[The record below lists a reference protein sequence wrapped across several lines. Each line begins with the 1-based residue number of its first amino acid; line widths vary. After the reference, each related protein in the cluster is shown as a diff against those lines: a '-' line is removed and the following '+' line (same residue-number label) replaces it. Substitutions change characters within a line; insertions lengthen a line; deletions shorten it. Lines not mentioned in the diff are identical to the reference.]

1 MSVTIKDLARAAG
14 VSVATIS
21 RVLNSKGPVSEPVRD
36 RVRALAAEMHYVPHG
51 AARSLI
57 TSKTNTIGVLLPDIY
72 GEFFSELIRGIDL
85 AARRHGYH
93 LLVSGSH
100 SDRAEA
106 AAVLQATRG
115 RVDGL
120 IVMSPE
126 VDSETLRATLPDSLP
141 IVLLNS
147 PSRDEEYDSIRVDNY
162 GGAFAMVRHLVG
174 LGYRRIAHVGGPAAN
189 HDAQDRL
196 RGYREALEALGA
208 EHEAALEVE
217 GDFSEAGGYL
227 AGQRLLAMSP
237 RPQAVFA
244 ANDGTAIGVLC
255 AFAEAGVR
263 VPEDIAL
270 TGFDDI
276 PIARYLAP
284 PLTSVQVPID
294 TLGAR
299 ALERL
304 LLAID
309 LKNRHERVR
318 EVLPAT
324 LMVRHSCG
332 AQAAARRPMRRIV
345 PRRRS
350 A

>member
-21 RVLNSKGPVSEPVRD
+21 RALNNKGPVSDPVRE
-36 RVRALAAEMHYVPHG
+36 RILSLSAEMHYVPHG
-51 AARSLI
+51 AARSLV
-57 TSKTNTIGVLLPDIY
+57 TTRTNTIGVLLPDIC

-100 SDRAEA
+100 GDRAEA

-120 IVMSPE
+120 IVMSP
-126 VDSETLRATLPDSLP
+126 DIDGDTLRATLPDSLP

-162 GGAFAMVRHLVG
+162 GGAFAMVRHLVD

-189 HDAQDRL
+189 HDAQERL

-208 EHEAALEVE
+208 EHQAELEVNGE
-217 GDFSEAGGYL
+217 FTETGGYQ
-227 AGQRLLAMSP
+227 AGKHLLSMSP

-244 ANDGTAIGVLC
+244 ANDVTAVGVLC
-255 AFAEAGVR
+255 AFTEAGVR
-263 VPEDIAL
+263 VPEDIAV

-276 PIARYLAP
+276 PIARYITP
-284 PLTSVQVPID
+284 PLTSVQVPIE
-294 TLGAR
+294 TLGTR

-309 LKNRHERVR
+309 LKNHHERVR

-324 LMVRHSCG
+324 LMVRQSCG
-332 AQAAARRPMRRIV
+332 ANTGTTRPMRRAT
-345 PRRRS
+345 PRRRTP
-350 A
+350 